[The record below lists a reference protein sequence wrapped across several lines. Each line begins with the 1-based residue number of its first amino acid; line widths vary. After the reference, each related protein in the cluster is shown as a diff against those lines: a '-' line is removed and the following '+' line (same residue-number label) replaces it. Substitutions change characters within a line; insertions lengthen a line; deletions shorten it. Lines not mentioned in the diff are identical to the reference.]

1 MFRITSKSQLPQAF
15 CEIFESRF
23 TEFSPSASANGG
35 VSVACNPLTPRGLSW
50 PSPPSPKWATNP
62 IKKPCDSMTSERYNA
77 RESEP
82 RWQRQ
87 WDQKAIFASKNDDP
101 RPKYYVLEMF
111 PYPSGRIHIGHVRNY
126 TLGDVLARF
135 MRAKG
140 YNVLHP
146 MGWDAFGLPAENAAI
161 ERKVAPKAW
170 TYDNIAAM
178 KKQLQSIGL
187 SLDWTREFATCDP
200 SYYRHQQKL
209 FNDSKYSQELLDALD
224 TLDRWPDKVR
234 LMQRNWIGRSEG
246 MLVRFALDP
255 KTLPEGSTPSG
266 ETELKIFT
274 TRHDTLFGAKFM
286 AIAPDHPLA
295 QVAAAK
301 NPKLA
306 EFIAETKRIG
316 TAQEII
322 DTAEKQG
329 FDTGI
334 RAIHPFDEN
343 WKLPVYVAN
352 FVLMEYGT
360 GAIFGCPA
368 HDQRDLDFVNKYGL
382 GNTPVV
388 CPEGQDPKTFVITDT
403 AYDGDGRMINS
414 RFLDGMTIE
423 QAKEEVAKR
432 LETTMRPLP
441 NPPPQAGEG
450 RVAAVGERQVN
461 FRLRD
466 WGISRQRYW
475 GCPIPVI
482 HCPKCDVV
490 AVPDKDLPVVLPE
503 DVSFDK
509 PGNALDHHPTWKHVT
524 CPQCGGKAQRETD
537 TMDTFVDS
545 SWYFARFTDPWNEKA
560 PTTRRVVDRLMPVD
574 QYIGGVEHAILHLL
588 YSRFF
593 TRAMKATGHI
603 GIEEPFAGMFTQGMV
618 VHETYQKADGSW
630 AMPAEVKI
638 ESGGN
643 GRRAVLMTTGEDITI
658 GPIEKMS
665 KSKKNTVDPDDI
677 IETYG
682 ADVARWFMLSDS
694 PPDRDVIWSDERVQ
708 GASRFVQRLW
718 RLVNDAQELCKELG
732 KGAPAAR
739 PASFGADAT
748 ALRKAAH
755 GALDKVTTGIE
766 RLHFNVCL
774 AHIREF
780 ANAFSEALQRP
791 GQPSPDLAWAIRE
804 AGQILVQLF
813 SPMMPHLAEECWQV
827 LGHEGLVSEANW
839 PQIERDLLVEDAV
852 TLVVQVNGKKRGEV
866 TVATAAQNPE
876 IEAAVLA
883 LDAVKLALD
892 GKPVRKVIIVPKR
905 IVNVV
910 G

>member
-1 MFRITSKSQLPQAF
+1 
-15 CEIFESRF
+15 
-23 TEFSPSASANGG
+23 
-35 VSVACNPLTPRGLSW
+35 
-50 PSPPSPKWATNP
+50 
-62 IKKPCDSMTSERYNA
+62 MTSERYNA
-77 RESEP
+77 RESESH
-82 RWQRQ
+82 WQLQ
-87 WDQKAIFASKNDDP
+87 WDEKAIFASKNDDK

-140 YNVLHP
+140 FNVLHP

-178 KKQLQSIGL
+178 KKQLRSIGL
-187 SLDWTREFATCDP
+187 SLDWSREFATCDP
-200 SYYRHQQKL
+200 SYYKHQQKM
-209 FNDSKYSQELLDALD
+209 FNDFLRAGLAEREKRKVNWDPVDMTVLANEQVIDGRGWRSGAVVEQREMNQWVFKITKYAQELLDALD

-246 MLVRFALDP
+246 LLIRFALDAA
-255 KTLPEGSTPSG
+255 TTPAG
-266 ETELKIFT
+266 ENELKIFT
-274 TRHDTLFGAKFM
+274 TRPDTLFGAKFM
-286 AIAPDHPLA
+286 AISADHPLA
-295 QVAAAK
+295 QAAAAK
-301 NPKLA
+301 NRELA
-306 EFIAETKRIG
+306 EFIAEIKRIG

-334 RAIHPFDEN
+334 RAVHPFDPS
-343 WKLPVYVAN
+343 WTLPVYVAN

-382 GNTPVV
+382 GNIPVV
-388 CPEGQDPKTFVITDT
+388 CPEGQDPKTFVISDT

-423 QAKEEVAKR
+423 QAKQEVAKR
-432 LETTMRPLP
+432 LEAELRGNLP
-441 NPPPQAGEG
+441 
-450 RVAAVGERQVN
+450 VGERQVN

-475 GCPIPVI
+475 GCPIPII
-482 HCPKCDVV
+482 HCRKCDVV
-490 AVPDKDLPVVLPE
+490 PVPDKDLPVVLPE
-503 DVSFDK
+503 DATFDK
-509 PGNALDHHPTWKHVT
+509 PGNALDHHPTWKHVN
-524 CPQCGGKAQRETD
+524 CPQCGGKALRETD

-545 SWYFARFTDPWNEKA
+545 SWYFARFTDPWNEQA
-560 PTTRRVVDRLMPVD
+560 PTTRMVVDHLMPVD

-593 TRAMKATGHI
+593 IRAMKATGHI
-603 GIEEPFAGMFTQGMV
+603 GMEEPFAGMFTQGMV
-618 VHETYQKADGSW
+618 VHETYQKADG
-630 AMPAEVKI
+630 AYVTPAEVKV
-638 ESGGN
+638 ETGAN
-643 GRRAVLMTTGEDITI
+643 GRRATLLTSGDDVTI

-677 IETYG
+677 IATYG

-718 RLVNDAQELCKELG
+718 RLINESAEIG
-732 KGAPAAR
+732 ATAPATK
-739 PASFGADAT
+739 PAAFSADAL
-748 ALRKAAH
+748 ALRKATH
-755 GALDKVTTGIE
+755 GALDKVSTGIE

-780 ANAFSEALQRP
+780 SNALGEVLARN
-791 GQPSPDLAWAIRE
+791 GQPSADLIWAVQE
-804 AGQILVQLF
+804 AAVILVQLF
-813 SPMMPHLAEECWQV
+813 APMMPHLAEACWV
-827 LGHEGLVSEANW
+827 LLGQPGLVSEADW
-839 PQIERDLLVEDAV
+839 PKIERDLLVEETV

-866 TVATAAQNPE
+866 TVARTAQNTE

-883 LDAVKLALD
+883 LDTVKQTLGDKA
-892 GKPVRKVIIVPKR
+892 VRKVIVVPMR